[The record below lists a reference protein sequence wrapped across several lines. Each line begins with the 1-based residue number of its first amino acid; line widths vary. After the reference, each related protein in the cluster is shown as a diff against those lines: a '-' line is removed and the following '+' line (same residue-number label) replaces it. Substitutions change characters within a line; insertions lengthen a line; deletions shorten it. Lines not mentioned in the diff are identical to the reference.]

1 VLKKSCFTRE
11 HICKWSTWYLYAFTA
26 GYIRWKIL
34 YIHHVP
40 DRTFAAAGPQ
50 VWNMGCH
57 TASSGG
63 YWRHFYSDIEAT
75 APNRNILTYLLTCRT
90 VQAVVLH
97 QHRKGHLP
105 YNKYSGSISLSH
117 VHTSKL
123 NPTQLHFAV
132 NLSFPHTRC
141 PLCMNC
147 WQPL

>member
-1 VLKKSCFTRE
+1 MSTFVSGVHGIFMPSQQAIYGGRYYIFTTSQTGLLPPQDLKSGTVC
-11 HICKWSTWYLYAFTA
+11 HPISDY
-26 GYIRWKIL
+26 
-34 YIHHVP
+34 V
-40 DRTFAAAGPQ
+40 
-50 VWNMGCH
+50 GCH

-63 YWRHFYSDIEAT
+63 YWRHFYSDSEAT

-105 YNKYSGSISLSH
+105 CNKYSGSISLSR

-123 NPTQLHFAV
+123 NPTQLHFPV